1 VSGPARDLVGYGRT
15 PPQVHWP
22 GGARLAL
29 SLVVNYEE
37 GSERTLPDDGQ
48 NEGLG
53 EVVRA
58 VGAGHRDLATE
69 SVYEYGSRAGVHR
82 VLRVLQSYDARC
94 TFFAAAVALERNPE
108 VAAWVREAGHEACSH
123 GWRWS
128 EEWLLSREEERE
140 RIDLAVASIARTCG
154 ERPVGWYSRWMPS
167 VHTRELLVEEG
178 GFLYDS
184 NAYNDD
190 LPYYVDVGGR
200 PHLVVPYTLT
210 YNDMR
215 FVNGGVG
222 GPADFLDYCRR
233 AVDFLREEGQDAPRM
248 LSIGLHP
255 RFIGQA
261 GRASALRDLLE
272 HVRVAGDVW
281 IATRREIAEWWLA
294 HQPPGG
300 DVSPG
305 RG

>member
-1 VSGPARDLVGYGRT
+1 VSGPGRDLVGYGRT
-15 PPQVHWP
+15 PPQVQWP

-37 GSERTLPDDGQ
+37 GSERSLPEDGQ

-58 VGAGHRDLATE
+58 VGAEHRDLATE

-82 VLRVLQSYDARC
+82 VLRVLGRYDARC

-108 VAAWVREAGHEACSH
+108 VAAWVREAGHEPCSH

-128 EEWLLSREEERE
+128 EEWLLGREAERE
-140 RIDLAVASIARTCG
+140 RIDRAVASIARTCG

-190 LPYYVDVGGR
+190 LPYYVDVAGK

-222 GPADFLDYCRR
+222 GPTDFLDYCRR

-272 HVRVAGDVW
+272 HVRTAGDVW

-294 HQPPGG
+294 HQPPAGE
-300 DVSPG
+300 VSAR

>member
-1 VSGPARDLVGYGRT
+1 MSGPTRDLVGYGRT
-15 PPQVHWP
+15 PPQVQWP

-37 GSERTLPDDGQ
+37 GSERTLPEDGE

-53 EVVRA
+53 EVARP
-58 VGAGHRDLATE
+58 VGAEHRDLATE
-69 SVYEYGSRAGVHR
+69 SVYEYGSRVGVHR
-82 VLRVLQSYDARC
+82 VLRVLERYDARC

-108 VAAWVREAGHEACSH
+108 VAAWVREAGHEPCSH

-184 NAYNDD
+184 NAYND
-190 LPYYVDVGGR
+190 
-200 PHLVVPYTLT
+200 
-210 YNDMR
+210 MR

-261 GRASALRDLLE
+261 GRASALRDLLDY
-272 HVRVAGDVW
+272 VRTAGDVW

-294 HQPPGG
+294 NQPPEGG
-300 DVSPG
+300 VSPS